1 MLQFTTSHPESL
13 DRTFNVILLPTNN
26 NTYVIEEPPG
36 TGTIRLRVVGER
48 TLADALRNPCP
59 KCGKPMVRMLHPG
72 GKQSRVRKCLAC
84 DEIDPMTSPDV
95 RSWIESAALRP
106 LAETK
111 KPE

>member
-1 MLQFTTSHPESL
+1 
-13 DRTFNVILLPTNN
+13 
-26 NTYVIEEPPG
+26 
-36 TGTIRLRVVGER
+36 
-48 TLADALRNPCP
+48 
-59 KCGKPMVRMLHPG
+59 MVLVLHPG
-72 GKQSRVRKCLAC
+72 GKQSGVYKCLAC